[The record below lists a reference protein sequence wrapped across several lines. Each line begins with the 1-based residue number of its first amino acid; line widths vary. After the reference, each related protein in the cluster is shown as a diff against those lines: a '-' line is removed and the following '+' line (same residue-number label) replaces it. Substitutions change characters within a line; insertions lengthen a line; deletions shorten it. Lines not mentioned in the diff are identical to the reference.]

1 MAKSHVLNNSFL
13 IEAASKKTE
22 ATVPAHSFFYWINC
36 QKKKGFVTYQ
46 SNL

>member
-22 ATVPAHSFFYWINC
+22 ATVPLILF
-36 QKKKGFVTYQ
+36 
-46 SNL
+46 LLD